1 MNLSDLA
8 DLLRGYATGTITLD
22 SVHERLR
29 PLLAA
34 DPLDVSASDSRRW
47 LTGHDDERLFWR
59 LVYLAESGDED
70 TPRFRDRMRRIIA
83 SLDRTWSAAT
93 THELLPLV
101 IDQPRFCIIVRK
113 YRAGHVSR
121 VGFLS
126 VIAESGY
133 PGHVKLWLQHASP
146 TTLETLCERL
156 EADGYDAVAAAFEA
170 PPA

>member
-1 MNLSDLA
+1 
-8 DLLRGYATGTITLD
+8 
-22 SVHERLR
+22 
-29 PLLAA
+29 
-34 DPLDVSASDSRRW
+34 
-47 LTGHDDERLFWR
+47 
-59 LVYLAESGDED
+59 
-70 TPRFRDRMRRIIA
+70 MRRIIA
-83 SLDRTWSAAT
+83 SLDRTRSAAT

-101 IDQPRFCIIVRK
+101 IDQPRFCTIVRK

-133 PGHVKLWLQHASP
+133 PSHVKLWLQHASP

-156 EADGYDAVAAAFEA
+156 EADGYDEVAASFEA